1 MKKILILGSSGS
13 IGVNTLNVLREFKDE
28 YEVVGLSVA
37 TNIHTLIAQC
47 REFKPRCVYIE
58 NHVSRE
64 KFKSMTAEIKVYGDT
79 ESDIANFVIENDF
92 DILVNAFTGSSGFI
106 PTIEAIKKGKTVAL
120 ANKETLVV
128 GGEII
133 MPLAKKYGVD
143 IIPIDSEH
151 SAIFQIV
158 RHFGCANIEKLIITA
173 SGGPFYD
180 MPKEKFSSIT
190 LEDALK
196 HPTWNMG
203 NKITIDSAT
212 MMNKGFEVIEAHHLF
227 GMPYEKI
234 ETIVHPQS
242 IIHSLV
248 EFIDGEIYAQLGI
261 TDMKYPI
268 QNALTYP
275 EIKNTPF
282 GKLTLSDIKEMTFY
296 KTDMDKFPMLSL
308 AYKCGSLGGLTTT
321 ALNAANEIAVSA
333 FLGKKIKFTDIYPL
347 ISKMCENV
355 PNEEVSF
362 ENIIEFDKEVRAKT
376 KEAISKSYLTS

>member
-13 IGVNTLNVLREFKDE
+13 IGVNTLNVLREFKNE

-47 REFKPRCVYIE
+47 REFKPQSVYIE
-58 NHVSRE
+58 NSVSRE
-64 KFKSMTAEIKVYGDT
+64 KFKSMTTEIKVYGDT
-79 ESDIANFVIENDF
+79 ENDIANFVIENDF
-92 DILVNAFTGSSGFI
+92 DILVNAFTGSAGFI

-158 RHFGCANIEKLIITA
+158 RHFGCENIEKLIITA
-173 SGGPFYD
+173 SGGPFYN
-180 MPKEKFSSIT
+180 MPKEKFSSVT

-282 GKLTLSDIKEMTFY
+282 GKLTLSDIKEITFY

-347 ISKMCENV
+347 TSKMCENV

-376 KEAISKSYLTS
+376 KEAIGL